1 MMGTITAV
9 STVLW
14 SEWKETAHAKYLGE
28 KSQEAGPQVPYSGLC
43 TSDLV
48 PGWFPITVN
57 IKSPGL
63 GSPPFFQ
70 LPLSRD
76 NNQPVMEAQL
86 STRNSCLSYLN
97 PASNRTA
104 TEQGRWW
111 VRSADGAPIDLNYR
125 HAIESSVRH
134 LNLMLPFPWG
144 SVPLC
149 YLLLYRLL
157 GCWPVTIDIALFIR
171 MMGLFAFT

>member
-1 MMGTITAV
+1 MGTITEV
-9 STVLW
+9 SAALLSGWNETV
-14 SEWKETAHAKYLGE
+14 HAKYLE
-28 KSQEAGPQVPYSGLC
+28 ENYQEADPQVSYSGLG

-48 PGWFPITVN
+48 PGWFPMTAN

-63 GSPPFFQ
+63 VPPPFFQ
-70 LPLSRD
+70 LPVSRD
-76 NNQPVMEAQL
+76 NNQPVTGAQL
-86 STRNSCLSYLN
+86 GMHKSCLSYLN

-104 TEQGRWW
+104 TEQGRLW
-111 VRSADGAPIDLNYR
+111 VRSTYGTPIDLNYC
-125 HAIESSVRH
+125 HAIESSVGH

-149 YLLLYRLL
+149 CILLYPLL